1 MEMENKISRRDFLKG
16 ASAVVAGVAL
26 SNVEV
31 KAEAATPSFND
42 VYGSFVNAYADG
54 FAGANE
60 NIYGIQI
67 TMGNVEQFTVTYRG
81 KKFIYE
87 YYVNCMKNK
96 SKGSLSS
103 FYKDA
108 NQKAFLDQCEA
119 FLHHLS
125 VYPNDETVAKNF
137 LKYVANN
144 MLIDGNVTPEG
155 EFANFDAHYVKDIAL
170 YETVCEMVQVAWN
183 NVPAVK
189 VIYKNTKPEDIWEQN
204 PNDSQT
210 VKWQK
215 DAFCGQVIV
224 DMCCGRSDNSD
235 RSISPRRSN
244 ITKGNT
250 QWEELVRLN
259 YFAPN
264 KEAQK
269 MVIRSVY
276 TIYTGSELCDILNIT
291 SAEYATIKSE
301 LQKQYNIS
309 LTNSID
315 AENNI
320 EDTMVPSTI
329 IALAD
334 KCPEAIALEDVD
346 AVNVIYFNALSNAS
360 SVYAKAVNGFKDE
373 ENEKVIDLDKI
384 YDVDMFAETKSN
396 SRTRKI
402 A

>member
-1 MEMENKISRRDFLKG
+1 MENKISRRNFLKG
-16 ASAVVAGVAL
+16 AGAVAAGVAL

-54 FAGANE
+54 NVGTNE

-67 TMGNVEQFTVTYRG
+67 TMGNVEQFDVTYRG

-87 YYVNCMKNK
+87 YYANCMKNK

-125 VYPNDETVAKNF
+125 VYPNDTTVATNF
-137 LKYVANN
+137 LNYVKDN
-144 MLIDGNVTPEG
+144 MLIKGNKTAEG
-155 EFANFDAHYVKDIAL
+155 DFANFDAHYFKDVAL
-170 YETVCEMVQVAWN
+170 FETVCEMVQVAWDK
-183 NVPAVK
+183 VPAVK
-189 VIYKNTKPEDIWEQN
+189 SLRQNTKPENMGDT
-204 PNDSQT
+204 DSY
-210 VKWQK
+210 WC
-215 DAFCGQVIV
+215 AQVII
-224 DMCCGRSDNSD
+224 DQCAGRSDTSD
-235 RSISPRRSN
+235 REGHPRHSG

-250 QWEELVRLN
+250 QYEELIMLN

-269 MVIRSVY
+269 MVIRSLY
-276 TIYTGSELCDILNIT
+276 TIFTGAELCDILNIT
-291 SAEYATIKSE
+291 PAEYATIKSE
-301 LQKQYNIS
+301 LQKQYGIS
-309 LTNSID
+309 LTNGID
-315 AENNI
+315 AENGI
-320 EDTMVPSTI
+320 ENAIVPSTI

-334 KCPEAIALEDVD
+334 KCPEVIADEDIE
-346 AVNVIYFNALSNAS
+346 AANAIYFNALNNAS
-360 SVYAKAVNGFKDE
+360 GVYAKAVNRVDAKNE
-373 ENEKVIDLDKI
+373 EEKVINLDKI
-384 YDVDMFAETKSN
+384 YNVDMFAETKSN
-396 SRTRKI
+396 SRTRKL

>member
-1 MEMENKISRRDFLKG
+1 MENKISRRNFLKG
-16 ASAVVAGVAL
+16 AGAVAASVAL

-54 FAGANE
+54 SVSKNE

-67 TMGNVEQFTVTYRG
+67 TMGNVEQFDVTYRG

-125 VYPNDETVAKNF
+125 VYPNDTTVATNF
-137 LKYVANN
+137 LNYVKDN
-144 MLIDGNVTPEG
+144 MLIKGNKTAEG
-155 EFANFDAHYVKDIAL
+155 DFANFDAHYLKDVAL
-170 YETVCEMVQVAWN
+170 FETVCEMVQVAWDK
-183 NVPAVK
+183 VPAVK
-189 VIYKNTKPEDIWEQN
+189 SLRQNTKPENMGDT
-204 PNDSQT
+204 DSY
-210 VKWQK
+210 WC
-215 DAFCGQVIV
+215 AQVII
-224 DMCCGRSDNSD
+224 DQCAGRSDTSD
-235 RSISPRRSN
+235 REGHPRHSG

-250 QWEELVRLN
+250 QYEELIMLN

-269 MVIRSVY
+269 MVIRSLY
-276 TIYTGSELCDILNIT
+276 TIFTGAELCDILNIT
-291 SAEYATIKSE
+291 PAEYATIKSE
-301 LQKQYNIS
+301 LQKQYGIS
-309 LTNSID
+309 LTNGID
-315 AENNI
+315 AENGI
-320 EDTMVPSTI
+320 ENTIVPSTI

-334 KCPEAIALEDVD
+334 KCPEVIADEDIE
-346 AVNVIYFNALSNAS
+346 AANAIYFNALNNAS
-360 SVYAKAVNGFKDE
+360 GMYAKAVNRVDAKDE
-373 ENEKVIDLDKI
+373 EEKVIDLDKI
-384 YDVDMFAETKSN
+384 YNVDMFAETKSN

>member
-16 ASAVVAGVAL
+16 ASAVAAGVAL

-54 FAGANE
+54 IVGANE

-67 TMGNVEQFTVTYRG
+67 TMGNVEQFAVTYRG

-96 SKGSLSS
+96 SKGSLSN

-108 NQKAFLDQCEA
+108 NQKAFLNQCEA
-119 FLHHLS
+119 FMHHLS
-125 VYPNDETVAKNF
+125 VYPNDTTVATNF
-137 LKYVANN
+137 LNYVKDN
-144 MLIDGNVTPEG
+144 MLVKSNKTAEG
-155 EFANFDAHYVKDIAL
+155 EFANFDAHYIKDVAL
-170 YETVCEMVQVAWN
+170 YETVCEMVQVAWDK
-183 NVPAVK
+183 VPAVK
-189 VIYKNTKPEDIWEQN
+189 TLRHDTKPEGMGDTDGYWC
-204 PNDSQT
+204 
-210 VKWQK
+210 
-215 DAFCGQVIV
+215 AQVII
-224 DMCCGRSDNSD
+224 DECAGRSDTSV
-235 RSISPRRSN
+235 REGHPRHSG

-250 QWEELVRLN
+250 QWEELVKLN
-259 YFAPN
+259 YFTPN

-269 MVIRSVY
+269 MVIRSLY
-276 TIYTGSELCDILNIT
+276 TIFTGSELCDILNIT
-291 SAEYATIKSE
+291 PAEYATIKSE

-346 AVNVIYFNALSNAS
+346 AVNAIYFNALSNAS

-373 ENEKVIDLDKI
+373 EKDKVIDLDKI